1 MTRIFANSLA
11 AFAAVII
18 AVTSIGTIV
27 NVPPASA
34 QTSQPISQM
43 AELA

>member
-18 AVTSIGTIV
+18 AVTSIGTITS
-27 NVPPASA
+27 VPPASA
-34 QTSQPISQM
+34 QTIQSHEMVI
-43 AELA
+43 ELA